1 MNALTWTSRLLLAA
15 MSVALGALS
24 LGLALRDAAIFIP
37 VFIALGVAWAYSRH
51 CGRYGL
57 AAALAN
63 LTFTAAVAGAT
74 VGLLIGAL
82 SALMLVSVVA
92 TLAAWD
98 LTHFE
103 QRMRALARVERTD
116 EIERRHLRW
125 LAAAVLGGAILAG
138 LALTIRATLSFATV
152 FALGLLAALALS
164 WTIGALRRG

>member
-1 MNALTWTSRLLLAA
+1 MNALTWTPRLLLAA

-37 VFIALGVAWAYSRH
+37 IFVALGAAWAYSRH
-51 CGRYGL
+51 RGRDGL

-63 LTFTAAVAGAT
+63 LTFTAAMAGAA

-82 SALMLVSVVA
+82 SALMLLSVVA

-103 QRMRALARVERTD
+103 RRMRALARVERAGD
-116 EIERRHLRW
+116 IERRHLGW
-125 LAAAVLGGAILAG
+125 LGAAVLGGAILAG
-138 LALTIRATLSFATV
+138 LALTIRATLSFAVV
-152 FALGLLAALALS
+152 FALGLLAALILS
-164 WTIGALRRG
+164 WTIGALRRE

>member
-1 MNALTWTSRLLLAA
+1 MSALTWTPRLLLAT

-37 VFIALGVAWAYSRH
+37 IFAVLGAAWAYSRH
-51 CGRYGL
+51 RRRYGL

-63 LTFTAAVAGAT
+63 LTFTAVMAGAA

-82 SALMLVSVVA
+82 SALMLLTVVA
-92 TLAAWD
+92 ALAAWD

-103 QRMRALARVERTD
+103 RRMQALVRVERAGD
-116 EIERRHLRW
+116 IERRHLRW
-125 LAAAVLGGAILAG
+125 LMAALLGGTALAG
-138 LALTIRATLSFATV
+138 LALTIRATLSFAAV

-164 WTIGALRRG
+164 WMIGALRRE